1 METKYYDIGLN
12 LFTRSFPDPEKIIRN
27 AEEAG
32 VRCILTGSEARE
44 NELVADFV
52 KNHDVWGTAG
62 IHPHSADTAKEED
75 VERVR
80 ELVMT
85 NPKIVAV
92 GETGLDYDH
101 MYSKKENQIH
111 FFKELLDV
119 AEETGKPLFLH
130 ERDAAD
136 DFIACFKGHEDLCRR
151 AIVHCYTGDKKTLE
165 RFLDMGFYIGIT
177 GWICDERRGEALQ
190 DAVSILPLDRVMIET
205 DAPYLTPRGYHLPRT
220 NVPQNI
226 TYVAETLARYM
237 QVRLDPLL
245 EAAKRT
251 QKTSSTSR
259 AEGLKKDSQVSHETL
274 LTHFNVYD
282 MIVSSKTEVS
292 YLIQYSCK

>member
-12 LFTRSFPDPEKIIRN
+12 LLTRSFPDPEKIIRN

-245 EAAKRT
+245 EAAK
-251 QKTSSTSR
+251 K
-259 AEGLKKDSQVSHETL
+259 
-274 LTHFNVYD
+274 N
-282 MIVSSKTEVS
+282 TEDLFHIKS
-292 YLIQYSCK
+292 

>member
-12 LFTRSFPDPEKIIRN
+12 LFTRSFP
-27 AEEAG
+27 
-32 VRCILTGSEARE
+32 
-44 NELVADFV
+44 
-52 KNHDVWGTAG
+52 GTAG

-190 DAVSILPLDRVMIET
+190 DAVSILPLDR
-205 DAPYLTPRGYHLPRT
+205 
-220 NVPQNI
+220 
-226 TYVAETLARYM
+226 
-237 QVRLDPLL
+237 
-245 EAAKRT
+245 
-251 QKTSSTSR
+251 
-259 AEGLKKDSQVSHETL
+259 EGLPPAKDERAAEHYLRGRNACQVHAGAPRSASRSSEKEHRRLLPHQELRVSKKTL
-274 LTHFNVYD
+274 RFHMRHY
-282 MIVSSKTEVS
+282 
-292 YLIQYSCK
+292 

>member
-245 EAAKRT
+245 EAAKKNT
-251 QKTSSTSR
+251 EDFFHIK

-274 LTHFNVYD
+274 LTHFDVYD

>member
-165 RFLDMGFYIGIT
+165 RFIDMGFYDRDGCAVPHT
-177 GWICDERRGEALQ
+177 EGLPPAKDERAAEHYLRGRNACQVHAGAPRSASRSSEKEHRRLLPHQ
-190 DAVSILPLDRVMIET
+190 ELRVSKK
-205 DAPYLTPRGYHLPRT
+205 
-220 NVPQNI
+220 
-226 TYVAETLARYM
+226 TLKFHMRHY
-237 QVRLDPLL
+237 
-245 EAAKRT
+245 
-251 QKTSSTSR
+251 
-259 AEGLKKDSQVSHETL
+259 
-274 LTHFNVYD
+274 
-282 MIVSSKTEVS
+282 
-292 YLIQYSCK
+292 

>member
-1 METKYYDIGLN
+1 MRISAAVQSSTA
-12 LFTRSFPDPEKIIRN
+12 IR
-27 AEEAG
+27 
-32 VRCILTGSEARE
+32 
-44 NELVADFV
+44 
-52 KNHDVWGTAG
+52 
-62 IHPHSADTAKEED
+62 
-75 VERVR
+75 
-80 ELVMT
+80 
-85 NPKIVAV
+85 
-92 GETGLDYDH
+92 
-101 MYSKKENQIH
+101 
-111 FFKELLDV
+111 
-119 AEETGKPLFLH
+119 
-130 ERDAAD
+130 
-136 DFIACFKGHEDLCRR
+136 
-151 AIVHCYTGDKKTLE
+151 GDKKTLE

-245 EAAKRT
+245 EAAKKNT
-251 QKTSSTSR
+251 EDFFHIR

-282 MIVSSKTEVS
+282 MIVSYKTEVS

>member
-1 METKYYDIGLN
+1 MGHGL
-12 LFTRSFPDPEKIIRN
+12 
-27 AEEAG
+27 
-32 VRCILTGSEARE
+32 
-44 NELVADFV
+44 
-52 KNHDVWGTAG
+52 G

-237 QVRLDPLL
+237 QVRLDLLL
-245 EAAKRT
+245 EAAK
-251 QKTSSTSR
+251 K
-259 AEGLKKDSQVSHETL
+259 
-274 LTHFNVYD
+274 N
-282 MIVSSKTEVS
+282 TEDFFHIKS
-292 YLIQYSCK
+292 

>member
-177 GWICDERRGEALQ
+177 GCICDERRMRRTSHRGATTCQGRTCRRTLPTWQ
-190 DAVSILPLDRVMIET
+190 KRLPGTCRCASIRFSKQ
-205 DAPYLTPRGYHLPRT
+205 R
-220 NVPQNI
+220 
-226 TYVAETLARYM
+226 
-237 QVRLDPLL
+237 
-245 EAAKRT
+245 KRT

-259 AEGLKKDSQVSHETL
+259 AEGLKKDSQVSHDTL

>member
-205 DAPYLTPRGYHLPRT
+205 DAPYLTPRGYHLPT
-220 NVPQNI
+220 WQI
-226 TYVAETLARYM
+226 
-237 QVRLDPLL
+237 RLPGTCRC
-245 EAAKRT
+245 ASIRFSKQRKRT

-274 LTHFNVYD
+274 LTHFNVHD

>member
-1 METKYYDIGLN
+1 
-12 LFTRSFPDPEKIIRN
+12 
-27 AEEAG
+27 
-32 VRCILTGSEARE
+32 
-44 NELVADFV
+44 
-52 KNHDVWGTAG
+52 
-62 IHPHSADTAKEED
+62 
-75 VERVR
+75 
-80 ELVMT
+80 MT

-237 QVRLDPLL
+237 QVRLDLLL

>member
-136 DFIACFKGHEDLCRR
+136 DFIVCFKGHEDLCRR

-245 EAAKRT
+245 EAAK
-251 QKTSSTSR
+251 K
-259 AEGLKKDSQVSHETL
+259 
-274 LTHFNVYD
+274 N
-282 MIVSSKTEVS
+282 TEDFFHIKS
-292 YLIQYSCK
+292 